1 LSAVF
6 FRAIIVYL
14 ECKVA
19 NINALSAYRQTRI
32 KTASQGQL
40 IIMLYDGGIGS
51 LDHAL
56 ELLRGKHEFKKNPSK
71 IEETGK
77 AILKAQEIITEL
89 MVSLDFEN
97 GGEIAE
103 SLFALYTWFNKELL
117 EAHVVM
123 DEARIMGV
131 RDSLIE
137 IRKSWAEIA
146 SKTTPN
152 RQDIGAGI
160 NIAG

>member
-1 LSAVF
+1 
-6 FRAIIVYL
+6 VYL
-14 ECKVA
+14 EWKVA

-56 ELLRGKHEFKKNPSK
+56 GLLRGRNELFRKDPSK

-97 GGEIAE
+97 GGDIAE
-103 SLFALYTWFNKELL
+103 NLFALYTWFNKELL
-117 EAHVVM
+117 EAHVTM
-123 DEARIMGV
+123 DAARISAV
-131 RDSLIE
+131 RDSLAE

-146 SKTTPN
+146 AKT
-152 RQDIGAGI
+152 GADGRPEAVSGI